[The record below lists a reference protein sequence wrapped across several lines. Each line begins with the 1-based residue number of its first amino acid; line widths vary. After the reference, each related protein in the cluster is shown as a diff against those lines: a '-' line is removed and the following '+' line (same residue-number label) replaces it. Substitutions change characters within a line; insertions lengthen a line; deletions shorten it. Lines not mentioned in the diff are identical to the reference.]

1 MHGLHCR
8 PESEPDL
15 GRSRR
20 LATGSAFTLI
30 ELLAVIAV
38 IVLLAALLLPAL
50 VRAKVAADSIVC
62 RSNLRQIMVGV
73 NLYLQQERVYP
84 DKMYWPLE
92 LSKTIGAPLPPNNYA
107 STNFGIAPYPGGG
120 TYQGPPRSVYACPGY
135 NRIHGLFEIS
145 TARGADSMIA
155 PLSWGSYAYNSE
167 SWFWGFQPAGI
178 AIKPGLGGS
187 PREGSV
193 FSPVLDSQVI
203 CPSDMLAFC
212 DSPITPP
219 SNAGPSFWPAG
230 FPPAG
235 GLDLSDDIL
244 PKYQDVYNESVRGVA
259 AYPGDPVVGFLAQ
272 RHGARWNA
280 GFCDGH
286 VENLRGKDLFDFGN
300 ANVARRWNADHQP
313 HNQGWTPPPPP

>member
-1 MHGLHCR
+1 MHGLRCR

-20 LATGSAFTLI
+20 LATESAFTLI

-145 TARGADSMIA
+145 TARGAD
-155 PLSWGSYAYNSE
+155 G
-167 SWFWGFQPAGI
+167 
-178 AIKPGLGGS
+178 
-187 PREGSV
+187 
-193 FSPVLDSQVI
+193 
-203 CPSDMLAFC
+203 C
-212 DSPITPP
+212 D
-219 SNAGPSFWPAG
+219 
-230 FPPAG
+230 
-235 GLDLSDDIL
+235 
-244 PKYQDVYNESVRGVA
+244 
-259 AYPGDPVVGFLAQ
+259 
-272 RHGARWNA
+272 
-280 GFCDGH
+280 
-286 VENLRGKDLFDFGN
+286 
-300 ANVARRWNADHQP
+300 
-313 HNQGWTPPPPP
+313 